1 MRIINIDGRLGLLAA
16 EGYLDVETASEGVF
30 AADPQAVFDRWDSF
44 RDWAEQVVKDPPPG
58 AVHPIVDERLQA
70 PVPRPRQI
78 FAIGLNYRD
87 HAIEAGIDIPA
98 APMVF
103 TKFASA
109 ITGPYSV
116 IELPD
121 GSVDFEAE
129 LVAVIGRRAR
139 RVHEN
144 DGWSHIAGLTIGQDL
159 SERQTQL
166 RPPAPQQYNLG
177 KSFPGFA
184 PLGPCLVTPDEFNNP
199 DDLSIACQLNGE
211 EMQKSRT
218 GEFVFSIAQLVSSL
232 SHVLELFPGDV
243 IFTGTPSGIGWLRDP
258 KRLIEQGDE
267 LVTVIEGIGEMRHT
281 FVSAPSTPTQKGLGN
296 A

>member
-1 MRIINIDGRLGLLAA
+1 MRIINIDGRLGLLTA
-16 EGYLDVETASEGVF
+16 EGYLDVATVSKGDF
-30 AADPQAVFDRWDSF
+30 PSDPQAVFEQWDSF
-44 RDWAEQVVKDPPPG
+44 RAWAEKVLRSPPPE
-58 AVHPIVDERLQA
+58 AVRPIVNTRLQA

-78 FAIGLNYRD
+78 FAIGVNYRD
-87 HAIEAGIDIPA
+87 HAIEAGIDLPTD
-98 APMVF
+98 PMVF
-103 TKFASA
+103 TKFPSA
-109 ITGPYSV
+109 IAGPYSV

-184 PLGPCLVTPDEFNNP
+184 PIGPCLVTPDEFTDP
-199 DDLSIACQLNGE
+199 DDLAIGCQLNGE

-218 GEFVFSIAQLVSSL
+218 REFVFSISQLVASL
-232 SHVLELFPGDV
+232 SHVLELFPGDL

-258 KRLIEQGDE
+258 KRLIQPGDE

-281 FVSAPSTPTQKGLGN
+281 FVPAPSTPTQEGPGN